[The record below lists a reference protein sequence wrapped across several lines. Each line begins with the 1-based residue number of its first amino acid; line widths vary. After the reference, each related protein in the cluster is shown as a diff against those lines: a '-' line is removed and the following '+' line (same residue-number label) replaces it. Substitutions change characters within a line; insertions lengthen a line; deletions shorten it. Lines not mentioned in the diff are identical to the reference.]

1 MLQQLSEASTS
12 CAQKDKLLQEVQAE
26 ADAASQT
33 KSSEEDSKVAELEQK
48 LITASKLESKLTSV
62 QSELLAAEQFAAEQ
76 FTENEAMQSELE
88 QLRHAQQQVVS

>member
-12 CAQKDKLLQEVQAE
+12 CAQKDKLLREAQAE

-48 LITASKLESKLTSV
+48 LITAAELESKLTSV

-88 QLRHAQQQVVS
+88 ELRHAQQQVVS